1 MNANRSIHKL
11 FALIVMPALLLG
23 ACAPA
28 ARNNPVIEQPAQP
41 EKESLG
47 TGEVVQEGAPVTGIS
62 APQTDAQVA
71 PLAAA
76 PTLAPFA
83 TAASA
88 AEYRN
93 IQPLAPQPIYP
104 TVPAGNEFQ
113 NYGVNPYIAAVED
126 HLSTFALDV
135 DTASYTV
142 MRRYIQDGMLP
153 PAESVRVEEYVNYF
167 DPGFPTPPDV
177 AFAIYADGAP
187 SPFSTDGSHLLR
199 IGVQGYEVTDQQRK
213 PSVLTFVVDI
223 SGSMAI
229 NNRLELVKQSLTLLV
244 ERLRPDDVV
253 SIVVYGSE
261 ARTILEPTPASN
273 HSAIL
278 NAIYSLATEGA
289 TNAEAGL
296 MLGYEHAM
304 RAYKPGANNRVILC
318 SDGVANVGATG
329 PDEILSRVRGYVEEG
344 IYLTTIGVGMGNFN
358 DVLLEQLAN
367 DGNGSYAYIDDQ
379 DEAQRLFVE
388 NLTSTLQVIALD
400 AKIQVDFNPEIVAYY
415 RLLGYENRDVADE
428 DFRNDTVDAGE
439 IGAGHSATAIYSVVL
454 NPRAEGRIA
463 TVQLRWQDPDTMQV
477 TEINGNVNTWD
488 MADSFYRT
496 APHYQLAVLVAQ
508 YAEVLRH
515 SPWAG
520 GTSLN
525 QLANLTAELTYS
537 LPADTDVSEFVNIVQ
552 QAARINR

>member
-1 MNANRSIHKL
+1 MNANRSFNYL
-11 FALIVMPALLLG
+11 LILVVILSLLLG

-28 ARNNPVIEQPAQP
+28 AQTVEVVKTVSI
-41 EKESLG
+41 EKETLRTYEVS
-47 TGEVVQEGAPVTGIS
+47 GEGLPVVGQS
-62 APQTDAQVA
+62 APNADSLEA
-71 PLAAA
+71 PRATT

-83 TAASA
+83 T
-88 AEYRN
+88 N
-93 IQPLAPQPIYP
+93 
-104 TVPAGNEFQ
+104 VPAGEIKNIAPEISAPVFPTPPVGNEFQ

-142 MRRYIQDGMLP
+142 MRRYLKDGMLP

-167 DPGFPTPPDV
+167 DPGYPTPPDV

-187 SPFSTDGSHLLR
+187 SPFSTDGSILLR
-199 IGVQGYEVTDQQRK
+199 IGVQGYAVSDAQRK

-229 NNRLELVKQSLTLLV
+229 NGRLELVKQSLTMLV

-253 SIVVYGSE
+253 AIVVYGSE
-261 ARTILEPTPASN
+261 ARTVLDPTPASN
-273 HSAIL
+273 HGDIL
-278 NAIYSLATEGA
+278 NAIYSLQTEGA

-296 MLGYEHAM
+296 LLGYEHAM
-304 RAYKPGANNRVILC
+304 RAFNPSANNRVILC

-329 PDEILSRVRGYVEEG
+329 PDQILSRVRGYVEEG
-344 IYLTTIGVGMGNFN
+344 VYLTTIGVGMGNFN

-367 DGNGSYAYIDDQ
+367 DGNGTYAYIDDQ
-379 DEAQRLFVE
+379 DEAKRLFVD

-400 AKIQVDFNPEIVAYY
+400 SKIQVDFNPEIVAYY

-428 DFRNDTVDAGE
+428 DFRNDAVDAGE
-439 IGAGHSATAIYSVVL
+439 IGAGHSATAIYSIVL

-463 TVQLRWQDPDTMQV
+463 TVQLRWQDPDTMRV

-508 YAEVLRH
+508 YAEVLRR

-520 GTSLN
+520 GISLN
-525 QLANLTAELTYS
+525 QLANLAAEISYS
-537 LPADTDVSEFVNIVQ
+537 LPADDDVSEFVKLLQ
-552 QAARINR
+552 QAAQINR

>member
-1 MNANRSIHKL
+1 MNANRSTYMLLTMI
-11 FALIVMPALLLG
+11 IISTLLLS
-23 ACAPA
+23 ACA
-28 ARNNPVIEQPAQP
+28 
-41 EKESLG
+41 
-47 TGEVVQEGAPVTGIS
+47 
-62 APQTDAQVA
+62 
-71 PLAAA
+71 AAA
-76 PTLAPFA
+76 PATPAVQEQTLDRETVHTVEVAKESAPDAAVSGPQSDTQGAPLVSAPTMAPFA
-83 TAASA
+83 TAAPV
-88 AEYRN
+88 AESKN
-93 IQPLAPQPIYP
+93 FQPLVPQPVYP
-104 TVPAGNEFQ
+104 TPPAGNEFQ
-113 NYGVNPYIAAVED
+113 HYGINPYTAAVED

-167 DPGFPTPPDV
+167 DPGYPTPPDV

-187 SPFSTDGSHLLR
+187 SPFSTDGSYLVR
-199 IGVQGYEVTDQQRK
+199 IGVQGYEVSEAQRK

-229 NNRLELVKQSLTLLV
+229 NGRLELVKESLLMLA

-253 SIVVYGSE
+253 AVVVYGSQ

-273 HSAIL
+273 HTAIM
-278 NAIYSLATEGA
+278 NAIYSLSTEGA

-296 MLGYEHAM
+296 LLGYEHAM
-304 RAYKPGANNRVILC
+304 RAYNPGANNRVILC

-329 PDEILSRVRGYVEEG
+329 PDEILARVRGYVEEG
-344 IYLTTIGVGMGNFN
+344 IYLTTVGVGMGNFN
-358 DVLLEQLAN
+358 DVLLEQLAD
-367 DGNGSYAYIDDQ
+367 DGNGNYAYIDDM
-379 DEAQRLFVE
+379 DEAERLFVD

-400 AKIQVDFNPEIVAYY
+400 AKIQVDFNPEVVAYY
-415 RLLGYENRDVADE
+415 RLIGYENRDVADE

-454 NPRAEGRIA
+454 NPNAEGRMA
-463 TVQLRWQDPDTMQV
+463 TVQLRWQDPDTRQV

-496 APHYQLAVLVAQ
+496 APHYQLTVLVAQ
-508 YAEVLRH
+508 YAEVLRR

-520 GTSLN
+520 GTSLS
-525 QLANLTAELTYS
+525 QLANLSAELTYS
-537 LPADTDVSEFVNIVQ
+537 LPGDGDAVEFFNLLQ
-552 QAARINR
+552 RAAQISR